1 MTYQPPKR
9 LLEVLQKMA
18 FEEALGPD
26 DPRYVDTAEA
36 RGSEQILTRLARK
49 FRLSLKDGTFY
60 PAESHHVLFFGHT
73 GSGKSTELRHY
84 AKRLSGPNQFLT
96 IEVDV
101 ASRLDRNNVQYA
113 DLLMAV
119 AEALLARLQEE
130 QIDPGVSVLN
140 PLRQWFDERVL
151 TSEQAKDFKLEVE
164 TGAKAGI
171 SLAGLLGL
179 FSKFTAAFK
188 ANVTYKDALR
198 HVIRNTFTQFADAF
212 NEVLSGVEADLVR
225 RGRAKRVLF
234 IVESTDKLRSD
245 DTRNLFLYDAEQLL
259 AIHANAIFTAPLSL
273 KYESNIGGG
282 KLDDIVLPMI
292 KLYDRDGTPCEA
304 GRTAMREIPLRR
316 ADHTL
321 FASDAEIE
329 TLIQFSGGH
338 PRELLRLL
346 KLACEFS
353 ESDVVDAKV
362 VEQAATQLASEYRR
376 FLEPED
382 YSLLAALDANAIHAG
397 NNDRTRKLLYNLA
410 LMEYND
416 GAWRRSHPVVRRLEG
431 YKQAQLS
438 AATPLKGA
446 SN

>member
-1 MTYQPPKR
+1 
-9 LLEVLQKMA
+9 
-18 FEEALGPD
+18 
-26 DPRYVDTAEA
+26 
-36 RGSEQILTRLARK
+36 
-49 FRLSLKDGTFY
+49 
-60 PAESHHVLFFGHT
+60 
-73 GSGKSTELRHY
+73 
-84 AKRLSGPNQFLT
+84 
-96 IEVDV
+96 
-101 ASRLDRNNVQYA
+101 
-113 DLLMAV
+113 MAV

-130 QIDPGVSVLN
+130 HIDPGVNVLN

-198 HVIRNTFTQFADAF
+198 HVIRNSFTQFADAF

-273 KYESNIGGG
+273 KYEGNVGGG

-304 GRTAMREIPLRR
+304 GRTAMREILLRR
-316 ADHTL
+316 ADRAL
-321 FASDAEIE
+321 FATDAEIE

-362 VEQAATQLASEYRR
+362 VEQAVTQLASEYRR

-438 AATPLKGA
+438 AATPLKDA
-446 SN
+446 SA